1 MSSMTL
7 QTQKSLQNP
16 SNSST
21 TTVTAPTPPVKNN
34 EPVANSGETSFATPL
49 SVPSP
54 SRNYFYASI
63 GAIRAG
69 HYTEF

>member
-1 MSSMTL
+1 MTL
-7 QTQKSLQNP
+7 TNQKSLQIP
-16 SNSST
+16 SKST
-21 TTVTAPTPPVKNN
+21 TNTSTAPTLPVKNN
-34 EPVANSGETSFATPL
+34 EPAANNGETSFATPL
-49 SVPSP
+49 SAPSP